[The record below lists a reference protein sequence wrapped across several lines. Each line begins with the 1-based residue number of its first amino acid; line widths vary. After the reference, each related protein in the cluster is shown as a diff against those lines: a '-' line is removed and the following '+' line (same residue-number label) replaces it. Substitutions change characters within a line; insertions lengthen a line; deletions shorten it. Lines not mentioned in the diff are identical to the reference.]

1 MTGDSIVRW
10 SNPNVI
16 LVATNLLEGHQL
28 ILHAI
33 YQARLSHAKVL
44 LVHVVPPSHL
54 LSIACREAPSVFA
67 SPLAR
72 NVKAKMEEAVQEFQR
87 EGIACEPIVLEGLP
101 AEQIPLLV
109 KARSVDRVF
118 VTTRNTVGIARLAEE
133 SVAEGLIAGL
143 PVPVCVIGRRT
154 HPGAA
159 SGTPPGR
166 VLVAT
171 SLQPGSALLAR
182 FASTLAETH
191 RSPLALLHV
200 LDTTGMSGQQKELA
214 RFTAR
219 KRLAELIPTEA
230 RHRDAPTILVREGDP
245 SSVIV
250 AEAGSQ
256 SQDLIILGSS
266 YPSVISRI
274 LGTSLVRRVVVESEC
289 PVITVKTQSEPE
301 FPGSGLDA
309 GVMLTKSESFV
320 KAGSANN

>member
-1 MTGDSIVRW
+1 MTGKDVVRW

-33 YQARLSHAKVL
+33 YQARLSQAKVL

-54 LSIACREAPSVFA
+54 LSLTCRETPSVLH

-72 NVKAKMEEAVQEFQR
+72 NVKAKLEEAVKEFQR
-87 EGIACEPIVLEGLP
+87 EGIACEPIVLEGAP
-101 AEQIPLLV
+101 GEQIPLLV

-118 VTTRNTVGIARLAEE
+118 VTTRNTDGIARLVDE
-133 SVAEGLIAGL
+133 SVAEDLIANL

-171 SLQPGSALLAR
+171 SLSPNSTSVVRFGSAL
-182 FASTLAETH
+182 AEVN

-200 LDTTGMSGQQKELA
+200 LDTANMSGQQKELA
-214 RFTAR
+214 RFSAR
-219 KRLAELIPTEA
+219 KRLAELIPPEA
-230 RHRDAPTILVREGDP
+230 RHNVAPAYLVREGDP
-245 SSVIV
+245 ASVILS
-250 AEAGSQ
+250 EAGSL
-256 SQDLIILGSS
+256 SEDLIILGSS
-266 YPSVISRI
+266 YPSAISWI
-274 LGTSLVRRVVVESEC
+274 LGTSLLRRVVIESEC
-289 PVITVKTQSEPE
+289 PVITVKTNSRSE
-301 FPGSGLDA
+301 FPGDGVDP
-309 GVMLTKSESFV
+309 GVMLATSSSFI
-320 KAGSANN
+320 KADNANN